1 LLAAL
6 LAWSQPLAA
15 EPSLKP
21 SRMPR
26 IGTVDARFQSYNVEM
41 VTVTG
46 GRFWKP
52 YPPRRWAAKGDLYQ
66 YRPPVDLAN
75 PTLRRLAAALGPA
88 YVRVSGTWANAT
100 WFADSDPAPAT
111 PPAGFN
117 SVLTRAQWRGVVEF
131 AKAVDG
137 RIVTSF
143 AVSPGAR
150 DAGGVW
156 MPDAAR
162 RLLAYTGSLDG
173 SISAAEFM
181 NEPSL
186 APANGASAGYDA
198 SAYGRDF
205 GIFRD
210 FLKQASPETL
220 ILGPGDIGEAD
231 PASAMRRPATAAIA
245 ANEVDGFSYHDYAT
259 LSRRCGGRDRP
270 ADALSNQ
277 WLSRTGRTLA
287 AQRALAER
295 VAPGKPLWLTETAG
309 AACGGN
315 AWEATFLDT
324 FRYLDQ
330 LGQLA
335 RAGVQVVMHNTL
347 SGSDYGLLDEQD
359 FRPRPNYWA
368 ALVWRR
374 LMGATVLDPG
384 APATAGLHVYAHC
397 QRDVP
402 GGVSLLVINT
412 SRKAPR
418 ALTLPAASARYTLDA
433 SVLQSATMRLNGAP
447 LGMGPNGALPAMAG
461 IPTPAGA
468 VTFAPATIT
477 FLAIPAAANP
487 ACR

>member
-1 LLAAL
+1 MA
-6 LAWSQPLAA
+6 
-15 EPSLKP
+15 
-21 SRMPR
+21 R
-26 IGTVDARFQSYNVEM
+26 IGTVDARFQSYNIEM

-52 YPPRRWAAKGDLYQ
+52 YPKHGWTAKGDLYLD
-66 YRPPVDLAN
+66 RPPIDLAD
-75 PTLRRLAAALGPA
+75 PLLRRLAAALGPA

-100 WFADSDPAPAT
+100 FFADADPAPSA

-156 MPDAAR
+156 MPDSAR
-162 RLLAYTGSLDG
+162 RLLAYTGSLGG

-186 APANGASAGYDA
+186 APVNGAPAGYNA
-198 SAYGRDF
+198 KAYGRDF

-210 FLKQASPETL
+210 FLKQASPETQ
-220 ILGPGDIGEAD
+220 ILGPGDIGEAG
-231 PASAMRRPATAAIA
+231 PASAIHTPEVAAA
-245 ANEVDGFSYHDYAT
+245 SADEVDGFSYHDYAT
-259 LSRRCGGRDRP
+259 LSRRCGGRDKP
-270 ADALSNQ
+270 GDALSEQ

-287 AQRALAER
+287 AQRTLR
-295 VAPGKPLWLTETAG
+295 DRLAPGKPLWLTETAG

-330 LGQLA
+330 LGRLA

-347 SGSDYGLLDEQD
+347 SGSDYGLLDERT

-374 LMGATVLDPG
+374 LMGTTVLDPG
-384 APATAGLHVYAHC
+384 ATATPRLHVYAHC

-402 GGVSLLVINT
+402 GGVSILVINT
-412 SRKAPR
+412 SRS
-418 ALTLPAASARYTLDA
+418 ASATRSMPRSWKAGRY
-433 SVLQSATMRLNGAP
+433 G
-447 LGMGPNGALPAMAG
+447 
-461 IPTPAGA
+461 
-468 VTFAPATIT
+468 
-477 FLAIPAAANP
+477 
-487 ACR
+487 